1 MEVFVLKNQQRT
13 GPFPVFRL
21 QEMLDDGEIAADSLV
36 WHEAMPA
43 WTPLSAE
50 PSLNSS
56 LRFAKASPPPL
67 PEHSDNSDGENPPP
81 TPWLNPASR
90 SDSGRPLPQGEA
102 APPTNPWRR
111 FFARQLD
118 LLLAR
123 AACTSAAV
131 ASGSADVW
139 LFLQPTT
146 ALLILSPALLIL
158 AEAAFLTTVGTTP
171 GKAALGLRVLAG
183 DGSRLA
189 FPAALKRS
197 FLAWTGSGFGLPPVY
212 LIPVLQWI
220 LSYRFLQKY
229 RDTLWD
235 RAALSRVT
243 ASPPHP
249 AGIATAILI
258 TASWIYG
265 TSQILLH
272 SPISPSVTEQQRDA
286 ILRIRS
292 SLPQS
297 NPPSTSSTHPFLPIP
312 NLTPPPSQPS

>member
-21 QEMLDDGEIAADSLV
+21 QEMLDDGEISTDSLV

-56 LRFAKASPPPL
+56 LRFTKASPPPL
-67 PEHSDNSDGENPPP
+67 PEHSDDSDGENPQPN
-81 TPWLNPASR
+81 PWLNPASR

-102 APPTNPWRR
+102 APPTHPWRR

-123 AACTSAAV
+123 AACTSAAI

-212 LIPVLQWI
+212 LIPLLQWI

-235 RAALSRVT
+235 RAAHSHVT
-243 ASPPHP
+243 ASPPRP
-249 AGIATAILI
+249 LGIATAILI

-272 SPISPSVTEQQRDA
+272 SPISPSLPEQQRDA

-292 SLPQS
+292 SLPQA
-297 NPPSTSSTHPFLPIP
+297 NPPSTSFTHPFLPIP
-312 NLTPPPSQPS
+312 SLTPPPSQPS

>member
-21 QEMLDDGEIAADSLV
+21 QEMLDDGEISADSLV
-36 WHEAMPA
+36 WHEAMTA

-50 PSLNSS
+50 PSLQSS
-56 LRFAKASPPPL
+56 LRFTKPSPPPL
-67 PEHSDNSDGENPPP
+67 PEHSEDPSGANPQ
-81 TPWLNPASR
+81 TNPWLNPPSR
-90 SDSGRPLPQGEA
+90 GNAGTHLPQGNAA
-102 APPTNPWRR
+102 APTQPWRR

-146 ALLILSPALLIL
+146 ALLILSPALLVL

-171 GKAALGLRVLAG
+171 GKAALGLRVLAT

-212 LIPVLQWI
+212 LIPLLQWI
-220 LSYRFLQKY
+220 LGYRFLERY

-235 RAALSRVT
+235 RAANSHVT

-272 SPISPSVTEQQRDA
+272 SPISPSVPEAQRDA

-292 SLPQS
+292 SLPQAT
-297 NPPSTSSTHPFLPIP
+297 PPTSSYAHPFLPIP
-312 NLTPPPSQPS
+312 SLTPPPSQPS